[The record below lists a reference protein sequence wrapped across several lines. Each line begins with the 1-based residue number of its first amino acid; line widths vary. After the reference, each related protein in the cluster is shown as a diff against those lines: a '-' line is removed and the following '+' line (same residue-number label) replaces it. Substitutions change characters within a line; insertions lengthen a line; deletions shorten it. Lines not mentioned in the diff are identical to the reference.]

1 MNEMDLFRKYDNN
14 EDFKL
19 CDLTPQDLQEI
30 FEENEKSL
38 NKFKNKYFDFYDDIK
53 SHTKPEPQDW

>member
-30 FEENEKSL
+30 FDENDKKL
-38 NKFKNKYFDFYDDIK
+38 NKFKNNYFDFYDDIK
-53 SHTKPEPQDW
+53 THRKSGPQDW

>member
-30 FEENEKSL
+30 FDENDKKL
-38 NKFKNKYFDFYDDIK
+38 NKFKNNYFDFYDDIK
-53 SHTKPEPQDW
+53 THTKSGPQDW